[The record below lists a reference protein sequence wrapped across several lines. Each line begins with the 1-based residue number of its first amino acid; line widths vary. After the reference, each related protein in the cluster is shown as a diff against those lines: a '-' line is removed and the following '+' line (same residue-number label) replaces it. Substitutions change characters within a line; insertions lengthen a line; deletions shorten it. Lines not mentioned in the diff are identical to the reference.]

1 MENNK
6 GKIFKK
12 GSKQSGITL
21 VALVVTIVVL
31 LILAGISINLILQN
45 NGIVAKAEEGREKYG
60 QAKENEQTDMD
71 SVVEWIDKIG
81 TVEPE
86 NIEDWEYTEN
96 EDGTL
101 TITKY
106 KGNDTVVVIPNSID
120 GKRVIATQGSCWGSL
135 WDDSICTGS
144 SHNSLTFWYTTDQTT
159 IEKVVISEGI
169 ERIGEFS
176 FTSSIAVREVVF
188 PTTIKTIEAYA
199 FTGCSSLSSV
209 SIPDSITEIATYAF
223 GSCTSLSEINI
234 PNSVTSIESNAF
246 SGCSNLRKVTI
257 PDSVTSIG
265 RYAFSW
271 CSNLTNIIIPEYVT
285 SIGYGAFS
293 NCTNLAEMHIPN
305 SVISIG
311 DYAFEKCTSLTE
323 ITIPE
328 SVTSMGNYAFKSIKN
343 IKVNVPYKEGEEPSG
358 WGYAWE
364 RTDDDC
370 VVTINYKS

>member
-1 MENNK
+1 MSNKCRIFRKEN
-6 GKIFKK
+6 
-12 GSKQSGITL
+12 KQSGITL

-45 NGIVAKAEEGREKYG
+45 NGIVSKAEEGREKYG

-120 GKRVIATQGSCWGSL
+120 GKRVIATQGSNWGSL

-144 SHNSLTFWYTTDQTT
+144 SHNDPTFWYTTDQTT
-159 IEKVVISEGI
+159 IEKVIISEGI
-169 ERIGEFS
+169 EKIGGFS
-176 FTSSIAVREVVF
+176 FTASIAMREVVF
-188 PTTIKTIEAYA
+188 PTTIKAIEYHA
-199 FTGCSSLSSV
+199 FTGCSSLSSI
-209 SIPDSITEIATYAF
+209 SIPNSITEIAYYAF
-223 GSCTSLSEINI
+223 GSCTSLTEINI
-234 PNSVTSIESNAF
+234 PNSITSIGSNAF
-246 SGCSNLRKVTI
+246 SGCSNLKKVTI

-293 NCTNLAEMHIPN
+293 NCTNLAEMRIPN
-305 SVISIG
+305 SVTSIG
-311 DYAFEKCTSLTE
+311 DYAFEKCTSLNE

-364 RTDDDC
+364 GTDDDC